1 MYVFNQT
8 KETTQRAET
17 VADTVCISS
26 KMASE
31 LNSFYATVTPV
42 HLFQPSLRQ
51 TAQISNREFSQG
63 SNFNLLK
70 SLRERAHVVQTL
82 HQLKR
87 TIEGTKL
94 CIQSTECSRI

>member
-42 HLFQPSLRQ
+42 HLFQPSLR
-51 TAQISNREFSQG
+51 
-63 SNFNLLK
+63 
-70 SLRERAHVVQTL
+70 
-82 HQLKR
+82 
-87 TIEGTKL
+87 
-94 CIQSTECSRI
+94 